1 MASRAERVEAAARA
15 LVEIVEDVDAA
26 DVIEECVLVPVKDWD
41 LIRAALALPA
51 DEATRA
57 DAAGA
62 EAVAREAHKAAR
74 AEALEEAA
82 LWHEDEARR
91 ISGEIAASLQIMRE
105 NASAFVGLNT
115 SMDHEYAQ
123 AETHREAADI
133 IRALKDKEPA

>member
-74 AEALEEAA
+74 AEALEEVAEAWAVANAQLGCPVGTGLEDGCASCSFA
-82 LWHEDEARR
+82 LLMKDA
-91 ISGEIAASLQIMRE
+91 IK
-105 NASAFVGLNT
+105 
-115 SMDHEYAQ
+115 
-123 AETHREAADI
+123 
-133 IRALKDKEPA
+133 ALKDEEPA

>member
-1 MASRAERVEAAARA
+1 MSSRERFEAWWGGAPTH
-15 LVEIVEDVDAA
+15 ID
-26 DVIEECVLVPVKDWD
+26 PVNAIAWQ
-41 LIRAALALPA
+41 AWQ
-51 DEATRA
+51 
-57 DAAGA
+57 
-62 EAVAREAHKAAR
+62 AAR